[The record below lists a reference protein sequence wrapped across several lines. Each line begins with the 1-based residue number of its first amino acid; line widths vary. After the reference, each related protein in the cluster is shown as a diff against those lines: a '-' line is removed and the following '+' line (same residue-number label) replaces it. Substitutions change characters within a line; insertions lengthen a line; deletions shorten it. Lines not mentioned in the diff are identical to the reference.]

1 MYKNILD
8 LGNGHL
14 YNSSRESLDNY
25 PAPLNPPALN
35 CPQMTWEIKS
45 TMVEDKSD
53 VGAAKKHP
61 GQVRL
66 KRSLEKWGQPF
77 IHRQCWA
84 SGWQSIPSPLPSLSL
99 PECAAIPLAVT
110 ENKMKQKKIHC
121 TPALVLSLNWGG
133 RSSIC
138 SLNQV
143 MGEEGTGTSFPRN
156 DQKHLCSEQVQLGLY
171 HVGFLITA
179 RWQGK
184 VYLLP
189 SRVWTRACPTHT
201 SGGAGKE
208 TPKRLESWKI
218 KAITHTQPLAHIHRP
233 TYLRNVT
240 VYQARNP
247 FSIRVLER
255 EWEIK

>member
-1 MYKNILD
+1 MCKNILD

-14 YNSSRESLDNY
+14 YNSSREFLDNY
-25 PAPLNPPALN
+25 PSPLNPPALN

-45 TMVEDKSD
+45 TTEEDKSD
-53 VGAAKKHP
+53 VGVAKKHP

-66 KRSLEKWGQPF
+66 KRSLEKWGQPL
-77 IHRQCWA
+77 IHHQCWA
-84 SGWQSIPSPLPSLSL
+84 SGWQSIPLPYLPCLCQSVLLYLWLSL
-99 PECAAIPLAVT
+99 KT
-110 ENKMKQKKIHC
+110 KQNKKIHSN
-121 TPALVLSLNWGG
+121 PALVLSLNWGG
-133 RSSIC
+133 RSSMC
-138 SLNQV
+138 SLNEG

-156 DQKHLCSEQVQLGLY
+156 DQKHLCSEQVQLRLY

-218 KAITHTQPLAHIHRP
+218 KAVTHTQPLTHIYRP